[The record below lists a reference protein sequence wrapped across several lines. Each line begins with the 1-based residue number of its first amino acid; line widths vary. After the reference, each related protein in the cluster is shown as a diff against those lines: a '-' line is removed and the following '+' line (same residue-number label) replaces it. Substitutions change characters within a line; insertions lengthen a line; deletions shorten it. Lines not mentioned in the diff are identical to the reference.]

1 MIYDDHNDV
10 PDPSFLLL
18 AVTVNGIVGRSAP
31 FYSEQKR
38 SYDKS
43 KEPELPLVPSD
54 DSDNEGSD
62 EADST
67 DNDFSLLFGRPPPAH
82 ITSTTDKVRSTSVPV
97 RSAIDPNYRN
107 LQEARLQ
114 YTTSGK
120 FQLCLCTSTNTRIR
134 RVIYTLVPK

>member
-1 MIYDDHNDV
+1 MVYDDHNDV

-43 KEPELPLVPSD
+43 KEPELPLEPSD
-54 DSDNEGSD
+54 DSDNEESD

-97 RSAIDPNYRN
+97 QSAIDPNYRN

-120 FQLCLCTSTNTRIR
+120 FLCTSTNTRIR